1 MCSQIVNCCNK
12 SLLVITSTRQVYRLV
27 EKDTET
33 KLGDLFKRNLYST
46 AISLAQASN
55 CRYSVIMDIY
65 RMYADHLF
73 VKGSYDEAMSN
84 YIKTLGHVEPSYVIR
99 KFLDAQR
106 VDNLTAY
113 IEALHLHP
121 TVRPSRDHT
130 TLLLNCYTKQ
140 IHQDKLSEF
149 VRNDEITK
157 AIDVKTAINVLL
169 KGSFYDEALELAKRR
184 K

>member
-1 MCSQIVNCCNK
+1 
-12 SLLVITSTRQVYRLV
+12 
-27 EKDTET
+27 
-33 KLGDLFKRNLYST
+33 
-46 AISLAQASN
+46 
-55 CRYSVIMDIY
+55 
-65 RMYADHLF
+65 MYADHLF
-73 VKGSYDEAMSN
+73 VKGNYDEAMAN
-84 YIKTLGHVEPSYVIR
+84 YVKTLGHVEPSYVIR

-106 VDNLTAY
+106 VDNLTVY

-121 TVRPSRDHT
+121 TVRPSSDHT

-140 IHQDKLSEF
+140 MHQDKLSAF

-169 KGSFYDEALELAKRR
+169 KGSFYDEALLLAKRR